1 MRPSRETVVT
11 LGEALVAIAPETPT
25 GLDRA
30 PALRM
35 HPGGAEVNLA
45 VGLARL
51 GISAEW
57 VGRLGDDPLGRLVL
71 DALQAEGVTARATI
85 DADRPTGLYLRE
97 WLPDGTRR
105 PWYYRRG
112 SAGSALRPSDWR
124 PERWHPDGA
133 PYAWLHVTGITCAL
147 GPGPRATVGAAVRW
161 AAGHGCQVSLDP
173 NHRPQLWSDDE
184 ARAALLPLLGSCSA
198 LLASV
203 EDAELL
209 FATAE
214 PGAAIAAAH
223 AAGVRTVVLKRGELG
238 AIASDGRRTVEV
250 PAVRAAAAVDP
261 VGAGDA
267 FDAGFLAALLRHPG
281 RLRDALTVGAQAGV
295 RAVEVIGEHA
305 GCPRLDELPADLRAL
320 L

>member
-1 MRPSRETVVT
+1 MRPSHETVVT
-11 LGEALVAIAPETPT
+11 LGEALVAMAPETPT
-25 GLDRA
+25 GLHRA

-85 DADRPTGLYLRE
+85 HAERPTGLYLRE

-112 SAGSALRPSDWR
+112 SAGSALCPSDWR
-124 PERWHPDGA
+124 PERWHLDGA
-133 PYAWLHVTGITCAL
+133 PYAWLYVAGITCAL
-147 GPGPRATVGAAVRW
+147 GPGPR
-161 AAGHGCQVSLDP
+161 
-173 NHRPQLWSDDE
+173 
-184 ARAALLPLLGSCSA
+184 
-198 LLASV
+198 
-203 EDAELL
+203 
-209 FATAE
+209 ATAE

-223 AAGVRTVVLKRGELG
+223 AAGVGTVVLKRGELG
-238 AIASDGRRTVEV
+238 AIVSDGSRTVEV

-267 FDAGFLAALLRHPG
+267 FDAG
-281 RLRDALTVGAQAGV
+281 
-295 RAVEVIGEHA
+295 
-305 GCPRLDELPADLRAL
+305 CPRLDELPADLRAL